1 MRKGKTK
8 QKHCGR
14 KQCQKLLKIHTYP
27 AKDFIVVCDDARA
40 DGEVLQ
46 IANLLCKGNIAV
58 SGHIASCERL
68 PEVAEAAGAMKSIP
82 LAVAGAFHTPIMES
96 AVTKLESIEKMIA
109 DGYDGF
115 YEVGVGW
122 VLRSLMKRIAR
133 KTKIHGVLE

>member
-1 MRKGKTK
+1 M
-8 QKHCGR
+8 
-14 KQCQKLLKIHTYP
+14 
-27 AKDFIVVCDDARA
+27 
-40 DGEVLQ
+40 Q

-68 PEVAEAAGAMKSIP
+68 PDVAEAAGAMKSIP
-82 LAVAGAFHTPIMES
+82 LAVAGAFHT
-96 AVTKLESIEKMIA
+96 
-109 DGYDGF
+109 YDEF